1 LPTQVTFIIFAN
13 STQFTLKKIFTFTFL
28 FSSLFSFGQQPKAY
42 EQSIPGTSIKFR
54 MVPIPAG
61 SVSIGSPA
69 SEKGRNDDEG
79 PQKKVQLSTFWMGEK
94 EVTFGEWDAFFKNM
108 EVPQT
113 KEISVDAVSR
123 PTAQYIDL
131 TWGMGRDDRH
141 PTNSMSQQAALMY
154 CKWLYEK
161 TGVFYRL
168 PTEAEW
174 EYACRAG
181 KQTATPFGN
190 DPAVLTSYGYFK
202 ENSDG
207 KFQKTASLKPNPWGL
222 YDMLGNLSEW
232 TLDQYQADAYSKLAA
247 NAKDPLV
254 PPASKYPK
262 VVRGG
267 SYLDPVEELRCA
279 NRISSNASWNKR
291 DPQIPK
297 SKWWL
302 TDGMFVGFRVVRP
315 ETAPSKA
322 EIEKFFES
330 YLK

>member
-1 LPTQVTFIIFAN
+1 MKNILIFALL
-13 STQFTLKKIFTFTFL
+13 FPF
-28 FSSLFSFGQQPKAY
+28 FSSLAQQLKVY
-42 EQSIPGTSIKFR
+42 EQDIPGTGVKFK
-54 MVPIPAG
+54 MVPIKPG
-61 SVSIGSPA
+61 NFLMGSPA
-69 SEKGRNDDEG
+69 TEKGRSDDEG
-79 PQKKVQLSTFWMGEK
+79 PQKKVQVSGFWMGEK
-94 EVTFGEWDAFFKNM
+94 EVTFAEWDAFFKNM

-113 KEISVDAVSR
+113 KEVSVDAVSR

-181 KQTATPFGN
+181 TQTARPFG
-190 DPAVLTSYGYFK
+190 DGPESLAAYGYFQG
-202 ENSDG
+202 NSGD
-207 KFQKTASLKPNPWGL
+207 KFQLTGALKPNGWGL

-232 TLDQYQADAYSKLAA
+232 TLDQYQPDAYATMPA
-247 NAKDPLV
+247 NVKDPLA

-267 SYLDPVEELRCA
+267 SYLDEAEELRCA
-279 NRISSNASWNKR
+279 NRIPSSPGWNKR

-302 TDGMFVGFRVVRP
+302 TDGMFVGFRLVRP
-315 ETAPSKA
+315 EKAPSKE
-322 EIEKFFES
+322 EIKSFFES

>member
-1 LPTQVTFIIFAN
+1 T
-13 STQFTLKKIFTFTFL
+13 
-28 FSSLFSFGQQPKAY
+28 
-42 EQSIPGTSIKFR
+42 
-54 MVPIPAG
+54 
-61 SVSIGSPA
+61 
-69 SEKGRNDDEG
+69 
-79 PQKKVQLSTFWMGEK
+79 
-94 EVTFGEWDAFFKNM
+94 FFKNQAI
-108 EVPQT
+108 PAT
-113 KEISVDAVSR
+113 KAIGVDAVSR

-131 TWGMGRDDRH
+131 TWGMGRDGRH

-181 KQTATPFGN
+181 SAAATPFGN
-190 DPAVLTSYGYFK
+190 DPIQMASYGFFND
-202 ENSDG
+202 NSDG
-207 KFQKTASLKPNPWGL
+207 KYQPTASLKANAWGL

-232 TLDQYQADAYSKLAA
+232 TLDQYQADAYAQLPA

-254 PPASKYPK
+254 PPGSKYPK

-267 SYLDPVEELRCA
+267 SYLDDASELRCA
-279 NRISSNASWNKR
+279 NRIPSSAAWNKR

-302 TDGMFVGFRVVRP
+302 TDGMDVGFRIVRP
-315 ETAPSKA
+315 EKAPTKA
-322 EIEKFFES
+322 EIEKFFEA

>member
-1 LPTQVTFIIFAN
+1 MKKILILAFVLTNVICFSQQLKVYEQPVPGTNLKFKMVPVPGG
-13 STQFTLKKIFTFTFL
+13 SFTL
-28 FSSLFSFGQQPKAY
+28 
-42 EQSIPGTSIKFR
+42 
-54 MVPIPAG
+54 
-61 SVSIGSPA
+61 GSPPA
-69 SEKGRNDDEG
+69 EKGRDDDEG
-79 PQKKVQLSTFWMGEK
+79 PQKKVQVSSFWMGEK
-94 EVTFGEWDAFFKNM
+94 EVTFAEWDAFFKNM
-108 EVPQT
+108 AVPQT
-113 KEISVDAVSR
+113 KEISVDAISR

-131 TWGMGRDDRH
+131 TWGMGRDPRH

-154 CKWLYEK
+154 CKWLYEQ

-174 EYACRAG
+174 EYACRGGSPSAAPLAG
-181 KQTATPFGN
+181 
-190 DPAVLTSYGYFK
+190 DPQSLAAYGYFK

-207 KFQKTASLKPNPWGL
+207 KYQPTASLKPNGWGL

-232 TLDQYQADAYSKLAA
+232 TLDQYHPDSYAKLPA
-247 NAKDPLV
+247 NAKDPLM

-267 SYLDPVEELRCA
+267 SYLDDAVELRCA
-279 NRISSNASWNKR
+279 NRIPSSSAWNKR

-302 TDGMFVGFRVVRP
+302 TDGMFVGFRIVRP
-315 ETAPSKA
+315 EKAPTKD
-322 EIEKFFES
+322 EIEEFFES